1 MEKIFVSDRLL
12 GVLRPEPS
20 ADYKAARA
28 EALEKK
34 YVVLIDTNLWSR
46 PE

>member
-12 GVLRPEPS
+12 GVLRPEPLI
-20 ADYKAARA
+20 DYKAART

-34 YVVLIDTNLWSR
+34 YVVLIDTNPRPR